1 MNIWGVRCV
10 SGAPGTWKCRTGPGR
25 VDHGTNQMHKS
36 GLQQRRLAT
45 SMNAD
50 ELEREKVSPS

>member
-1 MNIWGVRCV
+1 MQDR
-10 SGAPGTWKCRTGPGR
+10 TWQGR
-25 VDHGTNQMHKS
+25 SWSRNQMHES

-50 ELEREKVSPS
+50 ELERESPS